1 MCVDSNHLCVIHIL
15 SAIYKYNSER
25 VSTFIRHVMKANQSK
40 GQHQIAG
47 VGWPPITTPRH
58 ESKVA
63 SPHPPDQAFSS
74 LFQSLISIYLPALY
88 LSQRRGGKTEGE
100 RAAEQASLASMGS
113 VTASRAAVSM
123 AVSEMPLKFTCGASF
138 RSAPSRP
145 ATFKILALFSKK
157 KAAPP
162 PKSKTVSPA
171 DEELA
176 KWYGTY

>member
-1 MCVDSNHLCVIHIL
+1 
-15 SAIYKYNSER
+15 
-25 VSTFIRHVMKANQSK
+25 
-40 GQHQIAG
+40 
-47 VGWPPITTPRH
+47 
-58 ESKVA
+58 
-63 SPHPPDQAFSS
+63 
-74 LFQSLISIYLPALY
+74 
-88 LSQRRGGKTEGE
+88 
-100 RAAEQASLASMGS
+100 MGS